1 MIVMFVLYFVTITGQ
16 CDRC

>member
-1 MIVMFVLYFVTITGQ
+1 MFVLYFVTITGQ